1 MNNLIIRKVLNDY
14 VAFIN
19 DFKYQFSPNIDEFE
33 QKSSRNRSGQIGGFN
48 YQFHG
53 AGCRLEKDGVVCE
66 FDFMPINAYSI
77 KFSLWKMRE
86 FILTNKAYGIV
97 KLEESEL
104 HEMLHTLVEDGTL
117 VKLVLGG
124 AVWEVYQV

>member
-19 DFKYQFSPNIDEFE
+19 DFKYQFSPNMDEFE

-124 AVWEVYQV
+124 VVWEVYQV

>member
-104 HEMLHTLVEDGTL
+104 HEILHTLVEDGTL

-124 AVWEVYQV
+124 VVWEVYQV

>member
-1 MNNLIIRKVLNDY
+1 MNNLIIQKVLNDY

-124 AVWEVYQV
+124 VVWEVYQV

>member
-124 AVWEVYQV
+124 VVWEVYQV